1 MGFWN
6 YRVIRSEYSGS
17 ADWYTIREVHY
28 PDGADPA
35 QATVKGLAY
44 SRNPSPPGGETL
56 AELED
61 SLRLMLEAL
70 RKPVLEDARDLGE
83 ELGE

>member
-1 MGFWN
+1 M
-6 YRVIRSEYSGS
+6 
-17 ADWYTIREVHY
+17 
-28 PDGADPA
+28 
-35 QATVKGLAY
+35 
-44 SRNPSPPGGETL
+44 

-61 SLRLMLEAL
+61 SLRLMLKAL